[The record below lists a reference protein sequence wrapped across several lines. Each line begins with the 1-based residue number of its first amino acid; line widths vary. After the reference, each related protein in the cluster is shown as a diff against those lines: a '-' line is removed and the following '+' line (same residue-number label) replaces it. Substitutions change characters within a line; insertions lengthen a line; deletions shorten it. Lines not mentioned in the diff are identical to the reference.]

1 MTKAPRTE
9 RDWHRKMAI
18 KLFNDTWTLIDKRR
32 RTPAEIDAMI
42 HSAHASRYHWSKVG
56 TPTNFAIGEWQLS
69 HVYAILGRAEPS
81 LYHARHC
88 LELCQRHDLGDF
100 VLAFAHEA
108 NARAYVVSGQ
118 VLEARRHLAL
128 GMRAGRDIA
137 EEDDRERFFGDLKGI
152 EGLLARKRPARRRTR
167 ARR

>member
-1 MTKAPRTE
+1 MTKASRTE
-9 RDWHRKMAI
+9 RDWHRKMATE
-18 KLFNDTWTLIDKRR
+18 LFNDTWTLIDKRR
-32 RTPAEIDAMI
+32 RTPAEVDAMI
-42 HSAHASRYHWSKVG
+42 HAAHASRYHWSKVG

-69 HVYAILGRAEPS
+69 HVYAILGRGEPA
-81 LYHARHC
+81 LYHARRC
-88 LELCQRHDLGDF
+88 LELCRRHGLGDF

-108 NARAYVVSGQ
+108 NARANVVAGQ
-118 VLEARRHLAL
+118 VGEARRHLAL

-152 EGLLARKRPARRRTR
+152 ERLLAGKRPARRTDR